1 MFYSSQ
7 MNRQSPPK
15 ISISILSASISP
27 YIFYTD
33 NLYGKMWSIPILV
46 FNPAFIE
53 SLFSFIHEDT
63 FRYITIAVPL
73 LHFIIYPVQKF
84 RTSQT
89 HTVQLPEQRR
99 RKNYFQDRVLKRIL
113 SVDLRD
119 QRANPGSLTH
129 RRTPCRSLAC
139 FEVSTSVKKPT
150 SDTKTTF
157 FYRESA
163 TMKLAMIFLPTKH
176 YAIGTLVR
184 GYGLQEFF

>member
-89 HTVQLPEQRR
+89 HTR
-99 RKNYFQDRVLKRIL
+99 
-113 SVDLRD
+113 
-119 QRANPGSLTH
+119 
-129 RRTPCRSLAC
+129 
-139 FEVSTSVKKPT
+139 STSRAKK
-150 SDTKTTF
+150 KK
-157 FYRESA
+157 
-163 TMKLAMIFLPTKH
+163 KLFP
-176 YAIGTLVR
+176 G
-184 GYGLQEFF
+184 